1 MRKKKLSK
9 GNEKKEKRVSK
20 DKLAKRIPHKILP
33 KLDEKRRGDPRKRSF
48 FFF

>member
-1 MRKKKLSK
+1 MRKKKTFERK
-9 GNEKKEKRVSK
+9 RKKEKRVSK